1 MPVLHMT
8 YCLCPGFE
16 IVIKPS
22 NMIVQQDIIKMI
34 FGFKVK
40 YHRQQLNLSL
50 EELAKS
56 AGLSKSYVHD
66 IEKGKKYPKVQRID
80 ALAKALGVDYDYMVS
95 MRASKKL
102 QPIVDL
108 LSSDF
113 IKEFPLEQF
122 GISPDKLFE
131 LFSNTP
137 DKVNAF
143 ISTIFKI
150 TRNYQMQR
158 EHLYLA
164 ALRSYQD
171 MYDNYFE
178 DLEQAVRV
186 FRKETGLPRTLT
198 GQPGI
203 LRKLLQDRYGVKVND
218 LSMAKVP
225 ELSGLRSFFQDKSQT
240 LYLNSRLTEAQ
251 QNFLLGRELAFQ
263 YLNPP
268 VRPYFT
274 RIVETDSFERLL
286 SNFRASYFAVALLM
300 DEDSMVEDIRN
311 FAREASWAP
320 GYLHQLLNKY
330 TATSEMLLQRWT
342 NLLPQHFGIKDL
354 FFIRLVGAEGLQH
367 FRMTKELHLSQ
378 MHNPYANQLNEHY
391 CRRWVSVNIIK
402 QLKSD
407 LKPGALP
414 IIDAQISSYWQTEN
428 RYLCISMAKPD
439 FHTPAR
445 GISVTIGLMVNNNLR
460 EHFRFLNSPDLAT
473 RLVHTTC
480 ERCGITDCEA
490 RAVTPSVLEGQQRR
504 ADILEAGQQL
514 P

>member
-1 MPVLHMT
+1 M
-8 YCLCPGFE
+8 
-16 IVIKPS
+16 IIKE
-22 NMIVQQDIIKMI
+22 DIIKMI

-40 YHRQQLNLSL
+40 YHRQQLGLSL

-56 AGLSKSYVHD
+56 SGLSKSYVHD
-66 IEKGKKYPKVQRID
+66 IERGKKYPKVQRID

-108 LSSDF
+108 LSSEF
-113 IKEFPLEQF
+113 IKEFPLDQF

-143 ISTIFKI
+143 INTIFKV

-171 MYDNYFE
+171 MYNNYFLE
-178 DLEQAVRV
+178 LEQAVRN
-186 FRKETGLPRTLT
+186 FRKENGLPRILTGLPNV
-198 GQPGI
+198 
-203 LRKLLQDRYGVKVND
+203 LRKLLEERYDIKVND
-218 LSMAKVP
+218 QLMTTVP
-225 ELSGLRSFFQDKSQT
+225 ELNGQRSFFQAKSQT
-240 LYLNSRLTEAQ
+240 LYLDGKLTDAQ
-251 QNFLLGRELAFQ
+251 QNFLLARELAFQ
-263 YLNPP
+263 YLNLST
-268 VRPYFT
+268 RPYFT
-274 RIVETDSFERLL
+274 RIVQMDSFERLL

-300 DEDSMVEDIRN
+300 DEDSVVEDIRK
-311 FAREASWAP
+311 FAQKVSWSP
-320 GYLHQLLNKY
+320 DYLHQLLSKY
-330 TATSEMLLQRWT
+330 NATPETLLQRWT
-342 NLLPQHFGIKDL
+342 NLLPQHFGINDL

-378 MHNPYANQLNEHY
+378 IHNPYANQLNEHY

-402 QLKSD
+402 QLKSG
-407 LKPGALP
+407 LKPTTLP
-414 IIDAQISSYWQTEN
+414 IINAQISSYWQTEN
-428 RYLCISMAKPD
+428 RYLCISIAKPD
-439 FHTPAR
+439 FHIPAR
-445 GISVTIGLMVNNNLR
+445 GVSVTIGLMVNSRLR
-460 EHFRFLNSPDLAT
+460 ERFRFLSSPDLET

-480 ERCGITDCEA
+480 ERCGITNCEA
-490 RAVTPSVLEGQQRR
+490 RAVTPAFLEAQQRKV
-504 ADILEAGQQL
+504 DILKAGQQL